1 MAFLE
6 RTGFLVPASERRPVR
21 LPRVQFT
28 IGRLMILIAV
38 VGLLLGI
45 AAAALS
51 NPGLVLLVASVS
63 LILLGSIGLQL
74 YAIFWRDTP

>member
-1 MAFLE
+1 
-6 RTGFLVPASERRPVR
+6 
-21 LPRVQFT
+21 
-28 IGRLMILIAV
+28 MILIAV

>member
-1 MAFLE
+1 M
-6 RTGFLVPASERRPVR
+6 R

-45 AAAALS
+45 AAAVRS